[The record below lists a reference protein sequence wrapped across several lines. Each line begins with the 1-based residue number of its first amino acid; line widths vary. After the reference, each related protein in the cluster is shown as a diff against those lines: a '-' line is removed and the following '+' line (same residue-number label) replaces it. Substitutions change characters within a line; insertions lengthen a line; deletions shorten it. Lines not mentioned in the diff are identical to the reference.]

1 MKDVLGMLVEL
12 QTFDDALRDLR
23 ALEQQLA
30 VLERDNAAGLKV
42 FDQML
47 GDRGDRIADTQSFIA
62 EKEFEIRGIEEDAK
76 RSRGRMGQ
84 ITSQRELT
92 AVNKELD
99 TQRRLNQ
106 VRSEELAKLKGEMA
120 EVQADHAQKQAERD
134 SLAQQMVE
142 VESKLRADIE
152 ARRAT
157 ANEMQGKRTAMRTS
171 MSREYLSKYDR
182 IAKARNGQAVADVP
196 GGNCAAC
203 NLAVPP
209 HQLQRV
215 LRGETLETC
224 QSCQRLL
231 VSHDL
236 FRPPAEGGAAEGA

>member
-1 MKDVLGMLVEL
+1 MLVEL

-30 VLERDNAAGLKV
+30 TLERDNAAGLKI

-47 GDRGDRIADTQSFIA
+47 GDQASRIADTQSFIA
-62 EKEFEIRGIEEDAK
+62 EKEFEIRGIEDDAK

-106 VRSEELAKLKGEMA
+106 VRGEELAKLKGELA
-120 EVQADHAQKQAERD
+120 DVQADHGQKQAERT
-134 SLAQQMVE
+134 SLAQQMTE
-142 VESKLRADIE
+142 VEAKLRGDIDT
-152 ARRAT
+152 RRVT
-157 ANEMQGKRTAMRTS
+157 AIEMQGKRTTMRTS

-182 IAKARNGQAVADVP
+182 VAKARNGLAVADVP

-209 HQLQRV
+209 HQLQKV
-215 LRGETLETC
+215 IRGETLETC

-231 VSHDL
+231 VSYDL
-236 FRPPAEGGAAEGA
+236 FRPPADRGAAESA